1 MYFCIHKLRLPN
13 KKGEI
18 MAVTAAMVKELR
30 QMTNAGMMDCK
41 KALTETNGGMEAAV
55 ERRRTKGLSS
65 AAKKAGRV
73 ASEGA
78 ISIEISDDHRKGTI
92 AEINSETDFVAQN
105 DNFKALVK
113 KATRHIHCSTATTV
127 EDLLETEIDGTK
139 FDEFLKGEIAKI
151 GENIVTRRFV
161 TIDAGENGVVEGYI
175 HGNGKVGVMIAA
187 KCDSDKTCEAVR
199 PTLKNIAMHIAA
211 MNPAYLDEEA
221 VPAQVIEKE
230 KEIAIEQ
237 LKKEGKPEQIWDKIL
252 PGKIK
257 RFLKDNTLVN
267 QPFVMDDKKTVGQ
280 VLDEAAK
287 ESDGTAKIV
296 EFIRFELGEGIEKK
310 EEDFAAEVAAQMG
323 K

>member
-1 MYFCIHKLRLPN
+1 
-13 KKGEI
+13 

-41 KALTETNGGMEAAV
+41 KALTETNGDMEAAV
-55 ERRRTKGLSS
+55 EWLRKKGLSS
-65 AAKKAGRV
+65 AAKKASRV
-73 ASEGA
+73 ASEGT

-287 ESDGTAKIV
+287 ETDGTAKIV

>member
-1 MYFCIHKLRLPN
+1 M
-13 KKGEI
+13 

-41 KALTETNGGMEAAV
+41 KALTETNGDMEAAV
-55 ERRRTKGLSS
+55 EWLRKKGLSS
-65 AAKKAGRV
+65 AAKKAGRI

-105 DNFKALVK
+105 DNFKSLVK
-113 KATRHIHCSTATTV
+113 KATRHVHCSTATTV
-127 EDLLETEIDGTK
+127 EDLLQTEIDGTK
-139 FDEFLKGEIAKI
+139 FEEFLKGEIAKI
-151 GENIVTRRFV
+151 GENIVMRRFV
-161 TIDAGENGVVEGYI
+161 TIDAGENGTVEGYI
-175 HGNGKVGVMIAA
+175 HGNGKVGVLVAA
-187 KCDSDKTCEAVR
+187 KCDSDATCEAIR

-221 VPAQVIEKE
+221 VPAEVIEKE

-237 LKKEGKPEQIWDKIL
+237 LKKEGKPEKIWDKIL

-287 ESDGTAKIV
+287 AAGGTAKIV

>member
-1 MYFCIHKLRLPN
+1 
-13 KKGEI
+13 

-41 KALTETNGGMEAAV
+41 KALTETNGDMDAAV
-55 ERRRTKGLSS
+55 EWLRKKGLSS

-78 ISIEISDDHRKGTI
+78 ISIEISEDSRKGTI

-113 KATRHIHCSTATTV
+113 KATRHIHCSTAVTV
-127 EDLLETEIDGTK
+127 EDLLETEIDGTR
-139 FDEFLKGEIAKI
+139 FEEFLKGEIAKI
-151 GENIVTRRFV
+151 GENIVARRFV
-161 TIDAGENGVVEGYI
+161 TVDAGENGVVEGYI
-175 HGNGKVGVMIAA
+175 HGNGRVGVLVAA

-211 MNPAYLDEEA
+211 MNPAYLDEDA
-221 VPAQVIEKE
+221 VPAEVIEKE

-237 LKKEGKPEQIWDKIL
+237 LKKEGKPENIWDKIL

-257 RFLKDNTLVN
+257 RFMKDNTLVN
-267 QPFVMDDKKTVGQ
+267 QPFVMDDKKTVGE
-280 VLDEAAK
+280 VLNASAK
-287 ESDGTAKIV
+287 EAGGTAKIV

>member
-1 MYFCIHKLRLPN
+1 
-13 KKGEI
+13 

-41 KALTETNGGMEAAV
+41 KALTETNGDMDSAV
-55 ERRRTKGLSS
+55 EWLRKKGLSS

-78 ISIEISDDHRKGTI
+78 ISIEISEDSRKGTI

-127 EDLLETEIDGTK
+127 EDLLETEIDGTR
-139 FDEFLKGEIAKI
+139 FEEFLKGEIAKI
-151 GENIVTRRFV
+151 GENIVARRFV
-161 TIDAGENGVVEGYI
+161 TVDAGENGVVEGYI
-175 HGNGKVGVMIAA
+175 HGNGRVGVLVAA

-199 PTLKNIAMHIAA
+199 PALKNIAMHIAA
-211 MNPAYLDEEA
+211 MNPAYLDEDA
-221 VPAQVIEKE
+221 VPAEVIEKE

-237 LKKEGKPEQIWDKIL
+237 LKKEGKPENIWDKIL

-257 RFLKDNTLVN
+257 RFMKDNTLVN
-267 QPFVMDDKKTVGQ
+267 QPFVMDDKKTVGE
-280 VLDEAAK
+280 VLNASAK
-287 ESDGTAKIV
+287 EAGGTAKIV

>member
-1 MYFCIHKLRLPN
+1 
-13 KKGEI
+13 

-41 KALTETNGGMEAAV
+41 KALTETNGDMDAAV
-55 ERRRTKGLSS
+55 EWLRKKGLSS

-78 ISIEISDDHRKGTI
+78 ISIEISEDSRKGTI

-113 KATRHIHCSTATTV
+113 KATRHIHCSTAVTV
-127 EDLLETEIDGTK
+127 EDLLETEIDGTR
-139 FDEFLKGEIAKI
+139 FEEFLKGEIAKI
-151 GENIVTRRFV
+151 GENIVARRFV
-161 TIDAGENGVVEGYI
+161 TVDAGENGVVEGYI
-175 HGNGKVGVMIAA
+175 HGNGRVGVLVAA

-199 PTLKNIAMHIAA
+199 PALKNIAMHIAA
-211 MNPAYLDEEA
+211 MNPAYLDEDA
-221 VPAQVIEKE
+221 VPAEVIEKE

-237 LKKEGKPEQIWDKIL
+237 LKKEGKPENIWDKIL

-257 RFLKDNTLVN
+257 RFMKDNTLVN
-267 QPFVMDDKKTVGQ
+267 QPFVMDDKKTVGE
-280 VLDEAAK
+280 VLNASAK
-287 ESDGTAKIV
+287 EAGGTAKIV

>member
-1 MYFCIHKLRLPN
+1 
-13 KKGEI
+13 

-41 KALTETNGGMEAAV
+41 KALTETNGDMEAAV
-55 ERRRTKGLSS
+55 EWLRKKGLSS
-65 AAKKAGRV
+65 AAKKAGRI

-78 ISIEISDDHRKGTI
+78 ISIEFSDDHRKGTI

-139 FDEFLKGEIAKI
+139 FDEFLKAEIAKI
-151 GENIVTRRFV
+151 GENIVTRRFI
-161 TIDAGENGVVEGYI
+161 TIDAGENGTVEGYI
-175 HGNGKVGVMIAA
+175 HGNGRVGVLIAA

-221 VPAQVIEKE
+221 VPAEVIEKE

-237 LKKEGKPEQIWDKIL
+237 LKKEGKPENIWDKIL

-257 RFLKDNTLVN
+257 RFMKDNTLVN

-280 VLDEAAK
+280 VLEIAAK
-287 ESDGTAKIV
+287 DAGGSAKII
-296 EFIRFELGEGIEKK
+296 EFIRYELGEGIEKR

>member
-1 MYFCIHKLRLPN
+1 
-13 KKGEI
+13 

-41 KALTETNGGMEAAV
+41 KALTETNGDMDAAV
-55 ERRRTKGLSS
+55 EWLRKKGLSS

-78 ISIEISDDHRKGTI
+78 ISIEISEDSRKGTI

-127 EDLLETEIDGTK
+127 EDLLETEIDGTR
-139 FDEFLKGEIAKI
+139 FEEFLKGEIAKI

-161 TIDAGENGVVEGYI
+161 TVNAGENGVVEGYI
-175 HGNGKVGVMIAA
+175 HGNGRVGVLVAA

-211 MNPAYLDEEA
+211 MNPAYLDEDA
-221 VPAQVIEKE
+221 VPAEVIEKE

-237 LKKEGKPEQIWDKIL
+237 LKKEGKPENIWDKIL

-267 QPFVMDDKKTVGQ
+267 QPFVMDDKKTVGE
-280 VLDEAAK
+280 VLNAAAK
-287 ESDGTAKIV
+287 EAGGTAKIV

>member
-1 MYFCIHKLRLPN
+1 
-13 KKGEI
+13 
-18 MAVTAAMVKELR
+18 
-30 QMTNAGMMDCK
+30 
-41 KALTETNGGMEAAV
+41 MEAAV
-55 ERRRTKGLSS
+55 EWLRKKGLSS

-105 DNFKALVK
+105 DNFKSLVK
-113 KATRHIHCSTATTV
+113 KATRHVHCSTATTV
-127 EDLLETEIDGTK
+127 EDLLQTEIDGTT
-139 FDEFLKGEIAKI
+139 FEEYLKGEIAKI
-151 GENIVTRRFV
+151 GENIVMRRFV
-161 TIDAGENGVVEGYI
+161 TIDAGENGTVEGYI
-175 HGNGKVGVMIAA
+175 HGNGKVGVLVAA

-221 VPAQVIEKE
+221 VPAETIEKE

-237 LKKEGKPEQIWDKIL
+237 LKKEGKPEKIWDKIL

-287 ESDGTAKIV
+287 AAGGTAKIV

-323 K
+323 Q

>member
-1 MYFCIHKLRLPN
+1 
-13 KKGEI
+13 

-41 KALTETNGGMEAAV
+41 KALTETNGDMEAAV
-55 ERRRTKGLSS
+55 EWLRKKGLSS
-65 AAKKAGRV
+65 AAKKAGRI

-78 ISIEISDDHRKGTI
+78 ISIELSDDYRKGTI

-113 KATRHIHCSTATTV
+113 KAIHHIHCSTATTV
-127 EDLLETEIDGTK
+127 EDLLQTEIDGVK
-139 FDEFLKGEIAKI
+139 FDEFLKAEIAKI
-151 GENIVTRRFV
+151 GENIVTRRFSK
-161 TIDAGENGVVEGYI
+161 IDAGENGTVEGYI
-175 HGNGKVGVMIAA
+175 HSNGKVGVLIAA
-187 KCDSDKTCEAVR
+187 KCDSDETCKAVH
-199 PTLKNIAMHIAA
+199 PTLRNIAMHIAA

-221 VPAQVIEKE
+221 VPSEVIEKE

-237 LKKEGKPEQIWDKIL
+237 LKKEGKPENIWDKIL

-257 RFLKDNTLVN
+257 RFMKDNTLVN
-267 QPFVMDDKKTVGQ
+267 QLFVMDDKKMVGQ
-280 VLDEAAK
+280 VLEDAAK
-287 ESDGTAKIV
+287 EVGGTAKIV

>member
-1 MYFCIHKLRLPN
+1 
-13 KKGEI
+13 

-41 KALTETNGGMEAAV
+41 KALTETDGDMDAAV
-55 ERRRTKGLSS
+55 EWLRKKGLSS

-78 ISIEISDDHRKGTI
+78 ISIEIGKDYRKGTI

-113 KATRHIHCSTATTV
+113 KATNHIHCSLATTV
-127 EDLLETEIDGTK
+127 EDLLQTEIDGTK
-139 FDEFLKGEIAKI
+139 FEEFLKGEIAKI

-161 TIDAGENGVVEGYI
+161 TVNAGENGTVEGYI
-175 HGNGKVGVMIAA
+175 HGNGKVGVLVAA
-187 KCDSDKTCEAVR
+187 KCDSDKTCEAIR
-199 PTLKNIAMHIAA
+199 PILKNIAMHIAA
-211 MNPAYLDEEA
+211 MNPAYLNEDA
-221 VPAQVIEKE
+221 VPAEVIEKE

-237 LKKEGKPEQIWDKIL
+237 LKKEGKPENIWDKIL

-267 QPFVMDDKKTVGQ
+267 QPFVMDDKKRVGE
-280 VLDEAAK
+280 VLNAAAK
-287 ESDGTAKIV
+287 EAGGTAKIV

>member
-1 MYFCIHKLRLPN
+1 
-13 KKGEI
+13 

-41 KALTETNGGMEAAV
+41 KALTETNGDMDAAV
-55 ERRRTKGLSS
+55 EWLRKKGLSS

-78 ISIEISDDHRKGTI
+78 ISIEISEDSRKGTI

-127 EDLLETEIDGTK
+127 EDLLKTEIDGTR
-139 FDEFLKGEIAKI
+139 FEEFLKGEIAKI
-151 GENIVTRRFV
+151 GENIVARRFV
-161 TIDAGENGVVEGYI
+161 TVDAGENGVVEGYI
-175 HGNGKVGVMIAA
+175 HGNGRVGVLVAA

-199 PTLKNIAMHIAA
+199 PALKNIAMHIAA
-211 MNPAYLDEEA
+211 MNPAYLDEDA
-221 VPAQVIEKE
+221 VPAEVIEKE

-237 LKKEGKPEQIWDKIL
+237 LKKEGKPENIWDKIL

-257 RFLKDNTLVN
+257 RFMKDNTLVN
-267 QPFVMDDKKTVGQ
+267 QPFVMDDKKTVGE
-280 VLDEAAK
+280 VLNASAK
-287 ESDGTAKIV
+287 EAGGTAKIV